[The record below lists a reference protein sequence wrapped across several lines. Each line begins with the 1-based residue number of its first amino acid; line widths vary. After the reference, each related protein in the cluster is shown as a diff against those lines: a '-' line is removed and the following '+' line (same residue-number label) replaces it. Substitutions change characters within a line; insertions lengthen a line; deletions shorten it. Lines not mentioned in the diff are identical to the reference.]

1 MFAKTLVCCRGDN
14 KECPKGGGIS
24 LGEYGDEWRNSGLGK
39 GDCPSLPGDLFG
51 LYGVKEED
59 FLGVVSVSL
68 EMLKSVIRRFFGP
81 FSASSGLTFRHCVH
95 TRFGELWFGTNDFPH
110 LMQLSCIVEAVKL
123 KQTGEISN
131 MSGVFKEISQTPSK
145 KFLIARVNTFM
156 SFHVSFQIALKGE
169 FLPAKNAFVWFISYN
184 KERMD

>member
-14 KECPKGGGIS
+14 NECPKGGGIS

-68 EMLKSVIRRFFGP
+68 EMLKSVIDLPYRKKEFYGGHF
-81 FSASSGLTFRHCVH
+81 AK
-95 TRFGELWFGTNDFPH
+95 
-110 LMQLSCIVEAVKL
+110 SCIPCDCLFSE
-123 KQTGEISN
+123 
-131 MSGVFKEISQTPSK
+131 
-145 KFLIARVNTFM
+145 
-156 SFHVSFQIALKGE
+156 
-169 FLPAKNAFVWFISYN
+169 
-184 KERMD
+184 